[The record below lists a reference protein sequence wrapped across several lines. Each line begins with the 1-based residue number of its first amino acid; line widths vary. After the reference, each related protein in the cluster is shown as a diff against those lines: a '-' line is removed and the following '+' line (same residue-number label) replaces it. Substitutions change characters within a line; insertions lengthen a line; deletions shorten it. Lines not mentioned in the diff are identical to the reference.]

1 MSWKKTI
8 QNIVLSLVI
17 ALGLPAVASAVCGT
31 GVQSCSTTYQIGE
44 AFFGSGGELNA
55 CSATY
60 CSKQS
65 AGETGVGNTASASYQ
80 AQAGFNTDRTPSL
93 TMVVNASNI
102 NLGVLAPGTTKTAT
116 ATFNVKTYLASGYIV
131 TTNSPGP
138 KNGSYTMAE
147 PSSPT
152 ASNASA
158 EQFGMNVVSNPS
170 GNSICNTINPSQQ
183 VAGSSD
189 PVQVPSGTFSFG
201 AAATNYN
208 QACKFMYHDG
218 DTIAQSNS
226 SSGETDYTISYIF
239 NTTAL
244 TPGGVYTM
252 NQSLVAT
259 STF

>member
-1 MSWKKTI
+1 MSWKKTA
-8 QNIVLSLVI
+8 QNIVLSVVI
-17 ALGLPAVASAVCGT
+17 TLGLPAVASAACAT
-31 GVQSCSTTYQIGE
+31 GVQSCSGSYQVDE

-65 AGETGVGNTASASYQ
+65 AGETGVGNTSSASYQ

-93 TMVVNASNI
+93 TLVVNAANI
-102 NLGVLAPGTTKTAT
+102 NLGVLTPGTTKTAT

-158 EQFGMNVVSNPS
+158 EQFGMNIVSNPS
-170 GNSICNTINPSQQ
+170 SNPTCNSINPAHTVTGSVDPSQ
-183 VAGSSD
+183 VPGS
-189 PVQVPSGTFSFG
+189 TFSFG
-201 AAATNYN
+201 FAAANYN

-218 DTIAQSNS
+218 DAIAQSNS

-244 TPGGVYTM
+244 TPGGTYTM